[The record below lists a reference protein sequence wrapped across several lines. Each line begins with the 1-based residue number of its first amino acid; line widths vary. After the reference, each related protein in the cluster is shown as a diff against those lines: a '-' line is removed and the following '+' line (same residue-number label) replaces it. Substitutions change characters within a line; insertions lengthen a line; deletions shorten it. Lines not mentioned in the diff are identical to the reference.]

1 MDPKEMLSK
10 EIATKVRG
18 HISQKS
24 ISEKVEQ
31 FFKQGNAFLLLEIL
45 DLRSEVKSLSISKTK
60 RQALLVNFLFNETVQ
75 FLIHY

>member
-24 ISEKVEQ
+24 ISEKIEQ

-45 DLRSEVKSLSISKTK
+45 DLRNEVKSLKKELKHQRNKKTNSISK
-60 RQALLVNFLFNETVQ
+60 LFVQ
-75 FLIHY
+75 